1 MKSLSSVWLSPSL
14 HGIFQARVL
23 EWIAVS
29 FSSGSSRPRDRIWVS
44 PIPGRRFNLSATRE
58 SWAPTFNLHANGLAI
73 TASRLHRYTL
83 ISQTRSVSLRS
94 RGSRPHMLSA
104 QASQSLTLHLI
115 PASLCF
121 SHPLKPFLPLSQ
133 RNSVLAAPQV
143 CSLNL
148 LTLLSISEMFNSI
161 VDSPFVKWASAV

>member
-1 MKSLSSVWLSPSL
+1 MYDSLPSCMGFSRQEYWSGLPFLSPVDL
-14 HGIFQARVL
+14 PDPGIESGSPPFQADAL
-23 EWIAVS
+23 TSQPLGNPE
-29 FSSGSSRPRDRIWVS
+29 P
-44 PIPGRRFNLSATRE
+44 
-58 SWAPTFNLHANGLAI
+58 PTFNLHANGLAI

-161 VDSPFVKWASAV
+161 VDSPFVK